1 MSQALVNRSL
11 TTIRTELEF
20 LLDSNVITKSLF
32 DQITQSLPDRY
43 TQGMPA
49 ADLKSA
55 TKSASPAPAGPSQ
68 SANPEYAE
76 ALYDYHPQ
84 QPDDLELRVGAKII
98 IQEKM
103 SPSWWRGTSNGRTG
117 VFPANYVKIV
127 GGSNEKA
134 AYEQQQQP
142 QQVYFQQSA
151 PQPMQQYQAPPPSYV
166 APPVAVVQSQPEP
179 VQVEQQQGGQHGA
192 GKVGGAAKKF
202 GSKLG
207 NAAIFGAGA
216 SIGSNIVNSIF

>member
-32 DQITQSLPDRY
+32 DHITQSLPDRY
-43 TQGMPA
+43 SQGMPA
-49 ADLKSA
+49 ADLNAA
-55 TKSASPAPAGPSQ
+55 TKSASPAPPAGPPSSKQ
-68 SANPEYAE
+68 EYAE

-84 QPDDLELRVGAKII
+84 QPDDLELRVGAKVI

-142 QQVYFQQSA
+142 QQMYFQQSA
-151 PQPMQQYQAPPPSYV
+151 PQPMQQYQAPPVYQA
-166 APPVAVVQSQPEP
+166 APAAVVQSQPEP
-179 VQVEQQQGGQHGA
+179 VQVEQQQGKHNA
-192 GKVGGAAKKF
+192 GKLGGVAKKF

-216 SIGSNIVNSIF
+216 TIGSDIVNSIF